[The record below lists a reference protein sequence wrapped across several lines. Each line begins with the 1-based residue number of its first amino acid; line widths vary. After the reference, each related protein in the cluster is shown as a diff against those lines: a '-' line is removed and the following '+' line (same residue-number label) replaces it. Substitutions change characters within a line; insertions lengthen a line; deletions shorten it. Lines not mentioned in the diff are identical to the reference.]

1 MSDDIT
7 PVYPDEDF
15 NRAQKQ
21 QPPQLA
27 FDDFEHL
34 DMIANLM
41 DSQFV
46 IPGTKITFG
55 IDAILGL
62 IPVLG
67 DTISLAISSYILHHA
82 HIHNVPRWVKARMVF
97 NLGIDWAIGV
107 VPFVGDLFDVGWKA
121 NLKNVALLKKHA
133 RRL

>member
-1 MSDDIT
+1 MSDEIT

-15 NRAQKQ
+15 NRAQK
-21 QPPQLA
+21 LA
-27 FDDFEHL
+27 PLMEDDFAHL

-41 DSQFV
+41 DSQFI

-55 IDAILGL
+55 IDALLGL

-97 NLGIDWAIGV
+97 NLGVDWAIGV
-107 VPFVGDLFDVGWKA
+107 IPFLSDIFDVGWKA
-121 NLKNVALLKKHA
+121 NRKNVDLLKKHA
-133 RRL
+133 RRF

>member
-1 MSDDIT
+1 MSDEIT

-15 NRAQKQ
+15 NRAQK
-21 QPPQLA
+21 LA
-27 FDDFEHL
+27 PRMEDDFAHL

-55 IDAILGL
+55 IDALLGL
-62 IPVLG
+62 IPVLCARL
-67 DTISLAISSYILHHA
+67 SLAISSYILNNA
-82 HIHNVPRWVKARMVF
+82 NIHNVPRWVKARMVF
-97 NLGIDWAIGV
+97 NLGIDWVIGV
-107 VPFVGDLFDVGWKA
+107 IPFLGDIFDVGWKA
-121 NLKNVALLKKHA
+121 NRKNVELLKKHA